1 MFASLTEAD
10 GPFTAVTWNVNT
22 TTLIINYLSDSTFI
36 SPDYQDRITFF
47 PTTASLEL
55 RNLTLDDGG
64 QYSVT
69 VNPDGRAGT
78 INVDIYVPLSS
89 VTVTRQS
96 ADLLEFSSFSLTCSS
111 SGSSLSFIWM
121 NSSSEV
127 TGSDRVQITDGG
139 STLTVVS
146 VTRYDEQSYKCRAF
160 NPVSEGIS
168 ENSILSALY
177 GPQAQPILFYQEGS
191 EVSLSCSADSKPSAQ
206 FSWFLNG
213 TKLPDSGP
221 ELTLRNIQISQ
232 RGDYSCQ
239 AFNSKILTNE
249 MSPSFSISVIEGS
262 SVTLTCEASGSSPSR
277 KWKKDASDLSLSE
290 NVTLSNDNKVLTFRA
305 VNKDNSGEY
314 VCLVSN
320 PVSSSEA
327 KFTFIVNY
335 GPQNLICS
343 AESSPSGTF
352 TWRLNGSEIIGSSA
366 EFLKEKA
373 QSSDSGTYTCEA
385 LNTVTKKQA
394 TVEHELNVQTESI
407 SNVTLKVTQ
416 TGLVEFRSSALMTC
430 SVSSGSS
437 LSFLWTNGSSVVTVS
452 DRVQLSNGS
461 STLRVLNLTRFDSGP
476 YRCSVSNPVS
486 NGTSNTENVT
496 INGPD
501 NMALSVNGQETT
513 SFAAGSNLSMLCSA
527 ESNPAAQLQWAFK
540 GELVNSTGTW
550 LKLINVSE
558 NQTGS
563 YSCLAFNNNTSKY
576 NNITRYIT
584 ISSISDV
591 LGLSLGSTDFPHHP
605 KIFYV
610 VEIWRLARPLQDLKI
625 LPMKPLL
632 CRHCVC

>member
-1 MFASLTEAD
+1 MFTTSLTETD
-10 GPFTAVTWNVNT
+10 GPFSSVNWNVNT
-22 TTLIINYLSDSTFI
+22 TILVINYQSGSPFI
-36 SPDYQDRITFF
+36 PPGYQDRITFF
-47 PTTASLEL
+47 PSTLSLEL
-55 RNLTLDDGG
+55 RDLTLDDGG
-64 QYSVT
+64 EYG
-69 VNPDGRAGT
+69 VNVFPDL
-78 INVDIYVPLSS
+78 V
-89 VTVTRQS
+89 
-96 ADLLEFSSFSLTCSS
+96 EFSSFSLTCSS

-127 TGSDRVQITDGG
+127 TASDRVQITDGG
-139 STLTVVS
+139 STLTVVN
-146 VTRYDEQSYKCRAF
+146 VTRYDEQSYKCRVF

-168 ENSILSALY
+168 EPVNILVSY
-177 GPQAQPILFYQEGS
+177 GPENTKISVSPSLEFYEEGS
-191 EVSLSCSADSKPSAQ
+191 EVILSCSADSRPSAQ

-221 ELTLRNIQISQ
+221 EFTLRNIQFSQ

-239 AFNSKILTNE
+239 AFNSKTLTNE
-249 MSPSFSISVIEGS
+249 MSQSFSVSQIIEGS

-277 KWKKDASDLSLSE
+277 KWKKDGSDLSLSE
-290 NVTLSNDNKVLTFRA
+290 NVTLSEDNKVVTFRA
-305 VNKDNSGEY
+305 VNKDNTTNDTLLHCFGLMFVLTISLQT
-314 VCLVSN
+314 VFSD
-320 PVSSSEA
+320 
-327 KFTFIVNY
+327 
-335 GPQNLICS
+335 GPENVQIEGKDKINENDQIKLICS
-343 AESSPSGTF
+343 AESTPSATF

-373 QSSDSGTYTCEA
+373 QRSDSGTYTCEA

-394 TVEHELNVQTESI
+394 TVEHELQSI

-416 TGLVEFRSSALMTC
+416 TGLVEFQSSALMTC

-476 YRCSVSNPVS
+476 YRCSLSNPVS
-486 NGTSNTENVT
+486 NGTSNPENVT
-496 INGPD
+496 VSYGPD
-501 NMALSVNGQETT
+501 NMALTVNGQETT

-563 YSCLAFNNNTSKY
+563 YSCLAFNNNTGKY
-576 NNITRYIT
+576 NNITRFIT
-584 ISSISDV
+584 ISSMFNISDV
-591 LGLSLGSTDFPHHP
+591 EKTDHLSNCSQLH
-605 KIFYV
+605 FYV
-610 VEIWRLARPLQDLKI
+610 LSPV
-625 LPMKPLL
+625 
-632 CRHCVC
+632 VS

>member
-1 MFASLTEAD
+1 MQVYSFRLPPYSLTEAAGILPDGPLNGSIGGSVMFTTSLIEAD
-10 GPFTAVTWNVNT
+10 GPFPSVTWNVNT
-22 TTLIINYLSDSTFI
+22 TVLIINYI
-36 SPDYQDRITFF
+36 SGAVYIPPDYENRITFF

-69 VNPDGRAGT
+69 VNSGRGGT
-78 INVDIYVPLSS
+78 INVDIYVFSP
-89 VTVTRQS
+89 TVTPQS
-96 ADLLEFSSFSLTCSS
+96 ADLVEFSSFSLTCSS

-127 TGSDRVQITDGG
+127 TASDRVQITDGG
-139 STLTVVS
+139 STLTVVN
-146 VTRYDEQSYKCRAF
+146 VTRYDEQSYRCRVF

-168 ENSILSALY
+168 YPVNILVSY
-177 GPQAQPILFYQEGS
+177 GPENTKISVFPSLEFYQEGS

-239 AFNSKILTNE
+239 AFNSRTLTNE
-249 MSPSFSISVIEGS
+249 TSPSFFISVLLSIKASTEQIIEGS

-290 NVTLSNDNKVLTFRA
+290 NVTLSEDNKILTFRA

-335 GPQNLICS
+335 GPQNVQIEGEDKINENGQIKLICS
-343 AESSPSGTF
+343 AESSPSATF

-373 QSSDSGTYTCEA
+373 QHSDSGTYTCEA

-394 TVEHELNVQTESI
+394 TAEHELLVQTG
-407 SNVTLKVTQ
+407 Q
-416 TGLVEFRSSALMTC
+416 TSGCSTGCIVGIVIGCLVIVA
-430 SVSSGSS
+430 
-437 LSFLWTNGSSVVTVS
+437 
-452 DRVQLSNGS
+452 
-461 STLRVLNLTRFDSGP
+461 
-476 YRCSVSNPVS
+476 
-486 NGTSNTENVT
+486 
-496 INGPD
+496 
-501 NMALSVNGQETT
+501 A
-513 SFAAGSNLSMLCSA
+513 AAG
-527 ESNPAAQLQWAFK
+527 
-540 GELVNSTGTW
+540 GG
-550 LKLINVSE
+550 
-558 NQTGS
+558 
-563 YSCLAFNNNTSKY
+563 
-576 NNITRYIT
+576 
-584 ISSISDV
+584 
-591 LGLSLGSTDFPHHP
+591 
-605 KIFYV
+605 FYV
-610 VEIWRLARPLQDLKI
+610 YRR
-625 LPMKPLL
+625 
-632 CRHCVC
+632 